1 MVVGNSGTMLS
12 SKDGISWAERSSGK
26 SKTLNAA
33 AYGKNT
39 YVVVGELGTIITSPD
54 GINWT
59 ERDSGNSNYLRGVTF
74 SR

>member
-1 MVVGNSGTMLS
+1 MLS

-54 GINWT
+54 GMNWT

>member
-1 MVVGNSGTMLS
+1 LLS
-12 SKDGISWAERSSGK
+12 SKDGINLAERSSGT

-33 AYGKNT
+33 AYGNNT
-39 YVVVGELGTIITSPD
+39 YVVVGELGTIMTSPD

>member
-1 MVVGNSGTMLS
+1 MLS
-12 SKDGISWAERSSGK
+12 SKDGISWVERSSGT

-33 AYGKNT
+33 AYGNNT

-54 GINWT
+54 GTTWT
-59 ERDSGNSNYLRGVTF
+59 ERDSGKSNYLRGITF